1 MICRSPIERGLA
13 GDAATV
19 LEGAKKRGVKSA
31 DDIVKANLDNLK
43 KWEKIVDE
51 IGQDPKKV
59 ADEMRTRIFEKVK
72 F

>member
-1 MICRSPIERGLA
+1 VKAWEEFKA
-13 GDAATV
+13 GDITTV
-19 LEGAKKRGVKSA
+19 LEGARKRGVKSA

-51 IGQDPKKV
+51 IGQDTKKV